1 MARRNTDKKR
11 ARREAAKSVPKLLI
25 ADAGSGGDVVLT
37 AAAGEAGQSGPP
49 TFKAVVYT
57 GGKMRPQGFAYP
69 VVAELRGLKVMAGP
83 RPALYVH
90 DQKRPVGHCEVSI
103 DRSVRAEGALSVPGD
118 DADMIA
124 SAAGNQFPW
133 KTSMGVLMEELKFYD
148 SDQTFTA
155 NGRSWRGPCY
165 HLVRGQLYEV
175 SFVTVA
181 GDNTSSATIA
191 ASLGGLS
198 EKETVMGFEQW
209 LTAKFGDMEF
219 DDDQLVVLKAAYQAE
234 QKPDDKPAD
243 KPAGNLVA
251 SGDQRVPANVD
262 VAALIRQ
269 ELQAGTGDF
278 MSQLRQQSAAELQRQ
293 GEIHSLCASFG
304 NPTIN
309 VDQQGAPVAEGGRQ
323 VPLEAHAV
331 AMNWS
336 RDQVEL
342 QCLRASRGAGP
353 AIHSR
358 SSDDLNANVLECA
371 ARLTI
376 GGSNTDD
383 RLLKEYGEQ
392 TLNAAGELRNL
403 GLRDCARIA
412 CQIEGIHTPATW
424 GDGRQTLRAAFTTQT
439 LPYVFENVLNKT
451 LLAIYEGLPS
461 VAKRLCKISRC
472 TDFKQVSRVRLLGS
486 GAWEKVGA
494 DGELKHGTVSDSKL
508 TNQAETYGQYL
519 MITRQD
525 WINDDLGALES
536 LSTYMAMMGNQIVE
550 DTFFTLLLS
559 NPNNFFHANNA
570 NLGST
575 GAFGDT
581 SLKALRTLFRK
592 QKRGPGS
599 KEKNKRP
606 VNIPPSILL
615 VPVELEHEAD
625 VLVGSASMM
634 VGDRASDVNTTTT
647 KLGTMNAHRGKYEV
661 LSAPQLSDD
670 FFTGYSTTAF
680 YLFANPNLLAAFD
693 MMFLNGIQAP
703 TIEAVSPR
711 PDTLGMGYR
720 GYIDFGVEEQDPL
733 GAAKEPGT

>member
-219 DDDQLVVLKAAYQAE
+219 DEDQLTLLKAAFQAE
-234 QKPDDKPAD
+234 QEPPAD
-243 KPAGNLVA
+243 PPAKDLKAAGGA
-251 SGDQRVPANVD
+251 GDVD
-262 VAALIRQ
+262 VASLVRK
-269 ELQAGTGDF
+269 ELQAAGGDYL
-278 MSQLRQQSAAELQRQ
+278 SQLRQQSAAELQRQ
-293 GEIHSLCASFG
+293 GEIHALCARFDS
-304 NPTIN
+304 PTIN
-309 VDQQGAPVAEGGRQ
+309 VDQQGNPVADGGRQ
-323 VPLEAHAV
+323 VNLEAHAV

-342 QCLRASRGAGP
+342 QCLRASRGSGP

-371 ARLTI
+371 ARMTI
-376 GGSNTDD
+376 GGANTED

-392 TLNAAGELRNL
+392 TLSAAGELRNV

-412 CQIEGIHTPATW
+412 CQIENVHTPPTW
-424 GDGRQTLRAAFTTQT
+424 GDGRATLRAAFTTQT

-461 VAKRLCKISRC
+461 VAKQICKISRC

-486 GAWEKVGA
+486 GAWTQVGA
-494 DGELKHGTVSDSKL
+494 DGELKHGTVSDEKL
-508 TNQAETYGQYL
+508 TNQADTYGQYL

-525 WINDDLGALES
+525 WINDDLGALED
-536 LSTYMAMMGNQIVE
+536 LSRYMAMMGNQIVE
-550 DTFFTLLLS
+550 DTFFALLLS

-592 QKRGPGS
+592 QKKGPGS

-606 VNIPPSILL
+606 LNIPPSILL

-625 VLVGSASMM
+625 VLIGSANMM

-647 KLGTMNAHRGKYEV
+647 KLGTNNPHRGKYQV

-670 FFTGYSTTAF
+670 YFTGYSTTAF
-680 YLFANPNLLAAFD
+680 YLFADPNMLAAFD
-693 MMFLNGIQAP
+693 LMFLNGVQQP
-703 TIEAVSPR
+703 TVEAVEPR

-720 GYIDFGVEEQDPL
+720 GYIDFGCKEQDPL